1 MLPKKKS
8 DDESKLSSAHE
19 FARTLSEILQTADFV
34 VRSFV
39 RFSILVPIPYTHN
52 HTQMLQDVGEIEK
65 RPSDIVDALEKF
77 AIVQSMYENA
87 VIALSREKV
96 YRTAA
101 TNMSLHAV
109 QRVLGVLGFANS
121 FDLSRPAREH
131 TNRAF
136 ETYTMLEWVKSND
149 LDDILQN
156 MLEEDLVKLSYIKEY
171 LSIETLQDWGISG
184 RRALHVM
191 ELMESVDEES
201 DVAITNL
208 STFER
213 VVHSATKKFTPSKV
227 REVMSRAVVVES
239 KKKSSDDD
247 DDE

>member
-1 MLPKKKS
+1 
-8 DDESKLSSAHE
+8 
-19 FARTLSEILQTADFV
+19 
-34 VRSFV
+34 
-39 RFSILVPIPYTHN
+39 
-52 HTQMLQDVGEIEK
+52 
-65 RPSDIVDALEKF
+65 
-77 AIVQSMYENA
+77 
-87 VIALSREKV
+87 
-96 YRTAA
+96 
-101 TNMSLHAV
+101 
-109 QRVLGVLGFANS
+109 
-121 FDLSRPAREH
+121 
-131 TNRAF
+131 
-136 ETYTMLEWVKSND
+136 MLEWVKSND

-227 REVMSRAVVVES
+227 REVMSRAVVEN
-239 KKKSSDDD
+239 KNG
-247 DDE
+247 DE